1 MLDRQQVL
9 PQILKSSNILLIILL
24 QILPNH
30 HMQIP
35 YPSFF
40 LPRSS
45 AHSARPLK
53 NPGRRAILEIKIQR
67 KFGYVLG
74 AVLGRKSGQHGS
86 NLAPKMEPKSAKN
99 REKIDAKI
107 DRKIDAFQDR
117 FLMRFWWIL
126 GAKLEPSWD
135 PNRRKMKVNF
145 ESPIFQKTLF
155 FLRKNKVF

>member
-1 MLDRQQVL
+1 M
-9 PQILKSSNILLIILL
+9 
-24 QILPNH
+24 
-30 HMQIP
+30 
-35 YPSFF
+35 
-40 LPRSS
+40 
-45 AHSARPLK
+45 
-53 NPGRRAILEIKIQR
+53 QR

-145 ESPIFQKTLF
+145 ESPIFQKNIF
-155 FLRKNKVF
+155 FRWKNKVFQERKQLTHDTKVGKNRVIAEPETGSEMTI